1 MIGHF
6 FWIHTGIAG
15 ELQIVWDRF
24 GPCTWHPFRTALI
37 GINLVAIHRF
47 FFSTPPLLQR
57 SMSPSDPQ
65 PPCRQK
71 EILAC
76 HCDHDQNDHDDYL
89 LLTTFAIPSH
99 LSLLQ
104 CCEIPIISLMRADFH
119 SRSGRISHFHF
130 QGLIC
135 WEKKCGNNKKTV
147 KNEYRKRQRERAS
160 N

>member
-1 MIGHF
+1 MHLAPIPNSP
-6 FWIHTGIAG
+6 
-15 ELQIVWDRF
+15 DRNKP
-24 GPCTWHPFRTALI
+24 GGNPPF
-37 GINLVAIHRF
+37 F
-47 FFSTPPLLQR
+47 FFSSTLPLLQR

-104 CCEIPIISLMRADFH
+104 CCEVPIISLMRADFH

-135 WEKKCGNNKKTV
+135 WEKKCGNNNKTV
-147 KNEYRKRQRERAS
+147 KNEYRKRQRERTCSWGPSVLGAGPPCR
-160 N
+160 